1 MHEAMSV
8 TASHG
13 EPSTPP
19 MPSAPVSALIAM
31 SETPNRTPAA
41 APSMMPWWW
50 SGIPRCLPPI
60 RTAPIA
66 SIAPSKAIMPTS
78 E

>member
-13 EPSTPP
+13 EPRIAP
-19 MPSAPVSALIAM
+19 MPPAPVSALIAM
-31 SETPNRTPAA
+31 SETPNSTPAA

-60 RTAPIA
+60 SAAPIA

>member
-1 MHEAMSV
+1 MHEAMRV
-8 TASHG
+8 TASQG
-13 EPSTPP
+13 EETMPV

-31 SETPNRTPAA
+31 SETPNSTPAA

-60 RTAPIA
+60 RSAPIT